1 MEQSTKT
8 SVDLQR
14 TQLLDAAADLFATK
28 GFHGTGMRELARHLK
43 IKAGSLYYHITSK
56 DQLLDEICA
65 IGMQGLSSN
74 VDQAS
79 ARNSGFPETIR
90 SIIVG
95 HAQLIKHYGSYLSCY
110 QNEYVHLS
118 ADVREKMRLELIAFH
133 RKIDDVFRRAIAQG
147 ETGPNLVVKNARLAL
162 IAILHQLSRL
172 GSEQHQ
178 ASLDKTAEGLSEI
191 LIHGLASKRSDPS
204 GGIQARS
211 PTAP

>member
-14 TQLLDAAADLFATK
+14 TQLLDAAAHLFATK

-56 DQLLDEICA
+56 DQLLDEICE
-65 IGMQGLSSN
+65 IGMDRLSSN
-74 VDQAS
+74 VDRAS
-79 ARNSGFPETIR
+79 AGNSGFPETIR

-95 HAQLIKHYGSYLSCY
+95 HAQLIKRYGSYLSCY
-110 QNEYVHLS
+110 QNEYAHLS
-118 ADVREKMRLELIAFH
+118 ADVREKMRLELVAFH
-133 RKIDDVFRRAIAQG
+133 RKIDDVFKRAIAQR
-147 ETGPNLVVKNARLAL
+147 ETSSKLVVKNARLAL

-178 ASLDKTAEGLSEI
+178 SSLNKTAEGLSEI
-191 LIHGLASKRSDPS
+191 LIYGLASKRSDPS
-204 GGIQARS
+204 RGMEAQS
-211 PTAP
+211 PPPP

>member
-1 MEQSTKT
+1 MEQSTTT

-14 TQLLDAAADLFATK
+14 TQLLDAAAHLFATK

-43 IKAGSLYYHITSK
+43 IKAGSLYYHIRSK

-74 VDQAS
+74 VAQAS
-79 ARNSGFPETIR
+79 AGNRGFPETIH

-110 QNEYVHLS
+110 QNEYAHLCP
-118 ADVREKMRLELIAFH
+118 DVREKMRLELIAFH
-133 RKIDDVFRRAIAQG
+133 RKIDDVFRRAITQG

-162 IAILHQLSRL
+162 IAVLHQLSRL

-178 ASLDKTAEGLSEI
+178 PSLDKTAEGLSEI
-191 LIHGLASKRSDPS
+191 LIHGLASKRSDSS
-204 GGIQARS
+204 GGIEAQS
-211 PTAP
+211 PPPP